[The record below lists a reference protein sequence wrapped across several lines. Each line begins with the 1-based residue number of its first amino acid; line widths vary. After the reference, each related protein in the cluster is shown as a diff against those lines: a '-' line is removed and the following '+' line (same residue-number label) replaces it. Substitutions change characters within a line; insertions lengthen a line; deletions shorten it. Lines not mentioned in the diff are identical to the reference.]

1 MEKLVQGEIIAGIAI
16 AFPTIVLQSYETG
29 ERRLERL
36 KDSYNNWIE
45 TFKECKDND
54 KLGLQIQLLNILE
67 KSKTID
73 NDQEIID
80 YKHLFIFIQSSLNNE
95 HDDENV
101 IVKQLR
107 TINMILFENINSK
120 SESDL
125 KLSFENQLYSLKG
138 FSLSSINFIEL
149 EKMSKQLK
157 EFQGQP
163 IDITI

>member
-1 MEKLVQGEIIAGIAI
+1 M
-16 AFPTIVLQSYETG
+16 
-29 ERRLERL
+29 
-36 KDSYNNWIE
+36 
-45 TFKECKDND
+45 
-54 KLGLQIQLLNILE
+54 LNILE